1 MRKKFDNVDYLIGSQ
16 VDNLNIE
23 APETGETVPEQVVP
37 AVPTADVPKDAA
49 DVNRD
54 EKIELL
60 MKNVKEFIRN
70 IDVKAL

>member
-1 MRKKFDNVDYLIGSQ
+1 MREKFDNVDYLIGSQ
-16 VDNLNIE
+16 ADNLNIE
-23 APETGETVPEQVVP
+23 ADKIESVPVDQVVP
-37 AVPTADVPKDAA
+37 AVPTADISKDAA
-49 DVNRD
+49 DVNRE